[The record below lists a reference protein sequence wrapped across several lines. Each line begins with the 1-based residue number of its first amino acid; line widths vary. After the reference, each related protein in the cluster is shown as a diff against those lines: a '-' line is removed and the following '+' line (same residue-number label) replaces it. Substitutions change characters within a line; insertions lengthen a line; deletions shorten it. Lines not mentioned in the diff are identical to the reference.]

1 LQFNALP
8 VKLIN
13 LQKKDKQRILNPGIS
28 KSQFNTLP
36 TEPYLPT
43 NKPKKKIHLFKNC
56 LSAKKSN
63 KKSDKFSTAYKR

>member
-43 NKPKKKIHLFKNC
+43 NKTKKNTPF
-56 LSAKKSN
+56 
-63 KKSDKFSTAYKR
+63 